1 MKVWR
6 TLYAKIF
13 GWFWLTLIA
22 GALLVLLVTA
32 FSGTQ
37 PLGRR
42 WMRVTQDL
50 YAHTAIDFY
59 ETGGRQKL
67 SEYLTTLKASS
78 AIDGQLLDDHGQ
90 DVLGSPIL
98 PHVQRVLQESI
109 KHHRSTFRM
118 GRVWSAATPVEYG
131 GHKFTFVMEV
141 HPLKGFVDGT
151 FALPML
157 SRFVLALLVAALFCL
172 LLTRHIMA
180 PVRAIQRGA
189 LRLAAG
195 DLSTRVF
202 PSIAPRSDE
211 LADTARSFDQMADR
225 IQLLLQK
232 RQELLADI
240 SHELRSPLTRLS
252 VSLELLH
259 RGETDVLEQMET
271 DIDRLNQMIGQILL
285 LTRMDIQ
292 PQILQRE
299 RVEFVSILRE
309 IGRDADFEGQ
319 PDQKSVH
326 VRGLDTC
333 FVAGDAA
340 LLWSCF
346 ENVIRNALRHTARGT
361 SVDIWVESRANAT
374 SFDVFIAD
382 HGPGVPETSI
392 PFLCEPFYRISEARE
407 HGSGAGLGLSIARR
421 IIELHDGSIH
431 IQNRTETNGLIVRV
445 SLPAA

>member
-1 MKVWR
+1 MRIWR

-13 GWFWLTLIA
+13 GWFWLTLLV
-22 GALLVLLVTA
+22 GGLLVLLITV
-32 FSGTQ
+32 FSGME

-59 ETGGRQKL
+59 ETGGSQKL

-78 AIDGQLLDDHGQ
+78 AIQGQLLDEHGQ
-90 DVLGSPIL
+90 DVLGNAVL
-98 PHVQRVLQESI
+98 PHVHTVLNNTIQ
-109 KHHRSTFRM
+109 HHRSTFRM
-118 GRVWSAATPVEYG
+118 GRIWSAATPVVYG
-131 GHKFTFVMEV
+131 GHPFIFVMEV
-141 HPLKGFVDGT
+141 RPLRGFVDGT
-151 FALPML
+151 FLVPML
-157 SRFVLALLVAALFCL
+157 GRFALAILVAALFCL

-180 PVRAIQRGA
+180 PVRAIRRGA

-259 RGETDVLEQMET
+259 RGEMDVLEQMET
-271 DIDRLNQMIGQILL
+271 DIGRLNRMIGQILL
-285 LTRMDIQ
+285 LTRMDVQ
-292 PQILQRE
+292 PQSIQRE
-299 RVEFVSILRE
+299 RVELVVMLRK
-309 IGRDADFEGQ
+309 IAQDAEFEGQ
-319 PDQKSVH
+319 ADEKSVH
-326 VRGLDTC
+326 VSGLDTC
-333 FVAGDAA
+333 IVAGDAA

-346 ENVIRNALRHTARGT
+346 ENVIRNALRHTACNTSIDVQVKPRVGT
-361 SVDIWVESRANAT
+361 T
-374 SFDVFIAD
+374 SYYVAIAD
-382 HGPGVPETSI
+382 HGPGVPETSL

-407 HGSGAGLGLSIARR
+407 HGSGAGLGLSIVRR
-421 IIELHDGSIH
+421 IIELHGGKIH
-431 IQNRTETNGLIVRV
+431 IRNRTGTTGLIVTV